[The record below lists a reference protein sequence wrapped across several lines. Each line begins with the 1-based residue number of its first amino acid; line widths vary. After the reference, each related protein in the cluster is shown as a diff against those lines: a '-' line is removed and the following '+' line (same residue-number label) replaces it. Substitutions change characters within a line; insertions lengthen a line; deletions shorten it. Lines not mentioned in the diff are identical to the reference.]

1 MPKLLQTITGWSML
15 AVCVASVSG
24 TILFPVPATAQET
37 TGQETTVGEETPA
50 VPETGTQSQATEK
63 PDAAAPGNV
72 IDWGH
77 DNTSDRVR
85 RLGAWLDEFFADE
98 NYEAEVNTSLLRIR
112 LDSFSELYEGTEV
125 DGRARLHLVL
135 PALRKRVR
143 FEILSPGE
151 PDDLEGDS
159 AAATSQPQPGAV
171 EDKTTAAISYFV
183 KMVKDQSLIIRLGTT
198 FDGYTPNPYVGARF
212 RQLWEL
218 NEDWNFRF
226 TQRLRFYSIDG
237 LESRTSFDFERAL
250 EDEMLF
256 RTSIDGTW
264 LQEDPDYFYNV
275 GFALFRPL
283 DEKSAVEYQLV
294 NSFKTDPHRL
304 DRITTRIR
312 HRQKIWRDWLLFE
325 VAPQLSF
332 PDDRDFKPVPGI
344 LFRLEA
350 TFGG

>member
-1 MPKLLQTITGWSML
+1 MRNLPQTVTGWSML
-15 AVCVASVSG
+15 TARILAVASP
-24 TILFPVPATAQET
+24 ILWSTTGAAQET
-37 TGQETTVGEETPA
+37 PTNDTTPLHENRNE
-50 VPETGTQSQATEK
+50 
-63 PDAAAPGNV
+63 AAADADESPPGNV
-72 IDWGH
+72 IDQGH
-77 DNTSDRVR
+77 AGTSNRVR
-85 RLGAWLDEFFADE
+85 RLGAWLDQFFADE
-98 NYEAEVNTSLLRIR
+98 NYEAEANKSLLRIR
-112 LDSFSELYEGTEV
+112 LDSFSELYEGTQV
-125 DGRARLHLVL
+125 DGKVRLHLVL
-135 PALRKRVR
+135 PALRDRVR

-151 PDDLEGDS
+151 TDDLEGDS
-159 AAATSQPQPGAV
+159 ATAGSQSQPGAV

-183 KMVKDQSLIIRLGTT
+183 KMVKDQSFIVRLGTT

-226 TQRLRFYSIDG
+226 TQRVRFYSIDG

-250 EDEMLF
+250 EEDMLF

-294 NSFKTDPHRL
+294 NSFMTDPHRL
-304 DRITTRIR
+304 DRITARIR

-325 VAPQLSF
+325 MAPQVSF
-332 PDDRDFKPVPGI
+332 PDEHEFKPVPGI